1 MPHYLSMQVI
11 SEQWFKKKT
20 QGLGGGLRLKLGLS
34 LDVRCGVR
42 LNEATE

>member
-11 SEQWFKKKT
+11 SQQWLKKT
-20 QGLGGGLRLKLGLS
+20 EGLGGGLKLKLGLS